1 MVSAS
6 RRRGATV
13 CPLKLH
19 DPGIAQGLF
28 ACVPMASTSAAKAAA
43 CAKPA
48 MMMDVLPPQPASRY
62 IPMMSLYMSCQRVLV
77 ESPFWSAV
85 SRGVRRLTIAG
96 PDSGRRRVRSV
107 HDSTPAMQGC
117 PSGV

>member
-1 MVSAS
+1 MADTRYQCRRAPGEGSVVSAS

-28 ACVPMASTSAAKAAA
+28 ACVPTASTSAAKAAA

-48 MMMDVLPPQPASRY
+48 MMMDVLPPQTALRY
-62 IPMMSLYMSCQRVLV
+62 MPMSLCM
-77 ESPFWSAV
+77 
-85 SRGVRRLTIAG
+85 
-96 PDSGRRRVRSV
+96 
-107 HDSTPAMQGC
+107 
-117 PSGV
+117 